1 MLAGPKY
8 MKILIIEDE
17 PALAKSMAEFLKK
30 ESFVCEL
37 APDFAQAQE
46 KIRLYHYDC
55 ILLDISL
62 PDGNGLELLRELKQ
76 NPDKSE
82 GVVII
87 SAKNSLD
94 DRVSGLD
101 LGADDYLTKPFHL
114 SELNSRVKAVI
125 RRRHFEGATRLVLN
139 EIEVDFGC
147 KCLLVHHQE
156 VRLSRKEYQL
166 FLFLVAN
173 RNRVVSKSAIAEHLS
188 GDEADLFDNFDF
200 VYAHIKNLKRKLAE
214 AGCQDYIKTIY
225 GIGYQ
230 FSTDETS

>member
-1 MLAGPKY
+1 
-8 MKILIIEDE
+8 MKILIVEDE
-17 PALAKSMAEFLKK
+17 PALAKSMADFLKK

-37 APDFAQAQE
+37 AADYVSAQE
-46 KIRLYHYDC
+46 KINLYQYDC

-62 PDGNGLELLRELKQ
+62 PDGNGLELLQELKKH
-76 NPDKSE
+76 PEKSE

-94 DRVSGLD
+94 DKISGLD

-114 SELNSRVKAVI
+114 PELNSRVKSVI
-125 RRRHFEGATRLVLN
+125 RRRHFSGANRLVFN
-139 EIEVDFGC
+139 EIEVDFGR
-147 KCLLVHHQE
+147 KCVLAHQQE
-156 VRLSRKEYQL
+156 ARLSRKEYNL

-214 AGCQDYIKTIY
+214 AGSRDYIRTIY

-230 FSTDETS
+230 FSTDETA

>member
-1 MLAGPKY
+1 

-17 PALAKSMAEFLKK
+17 PALAKSMADFLKK
-30 ESFVCEL
+30 DNFICEV
-37 APDFAQAQE
+37 AANYAHAQE
-46 KIRLYHYDC
+46 KINLYHYDC

-62 PDGNGLELLRELKQ
+62 PDGNGLELLRELKEK
-76 NPDKSE
+76 PDKSE

-94 DRVSGLD
+94 DKIAGLD

-114 SELNSRVKAVI
+114 SELNSRIKAII
-125 RRRHFEGATRLVLN
+125 RRRYFDGANRLVLN
-139 EIEVDFGC
+139 EIEVDFSK
-147 KCLLVHHQE
+147 KCLVAQNRE
-156 VRLSRKEYQL
+156 IRLSRKEYDL

-188 GDEADLFDNFDF
+188 GDEADFFDNFDF
-200 VYAHIKNLKRKLAE
+200 IYAHIKNLKRKLAE
-214 AGCQDYIKTIY
+214 GGCQDYIKTIY

-230 FSTDETS
+230 FSTDDSA

>member
-1 MLAGPKY
+1 

-17 PALAKSMAEFLKK
+17 PALARSMADYLKK
-30 ESFVCEL
+30 ELFICEMAPTFVL
-37 APDFAQAQE
+37 AQE
-46 KIRLYHYDC
+46 KIHLYQYDC

-62 PDGNGLELLRELKQ
+62 PGGSGLDLLRELQ
-76 NPDKSE
+76 AHPRQLA

-94 DRVSGLD
+94 DKVAGLD

-114 SELNSRVKAVI
+114 AELNSRVKAVI
-125 RRRHFEGATRLVLN
+125 RRRNFEGASRLVLA
-139 EIEVDFGC
+139 ELEVDFDK
-147 KCLLVHHQE
+147 KCLRAHHQE
-156 VRLSRKEYQL
+156 IRLSPKEYNL

-173 RNRVVSKSAIAEHLS
+173 RNSVVSKNAIAEHLS

-200 VYAHIKNLKRKLAE
+200 IYAHIKNLKRKLAE
-214 AGCQDYIKTIY
+214 AGCQDYIKTVY

-230 FSTDETS
+230 FSTDEAA

>member
-1 MLAGPKY
+1 

-17 PALAKSMAEFLKK
+17 PALAKSMADFLKK
-30 ESFVCEL
+30 ESFVCEI
-37 APDFAQAQE
+37 APDFALAQE
-46 KIRLYHYDC
+46 KINLYQYAC

-62 PDGNGLELLRELKQ
+62 PDGSGLDLLRELKA
-76 NPDKSE
+76 NPEKSE

-94 DRVSGLD
+94 DKIAGLD

-114 SELNSRVKAVI
+114 SELNSRVKSVI
-125 RRRHFEGATRLVLN
+125 RRRYFEGASRLVLN
-139 EIEVDFGC
+139 EMEVDFGK
-147 KCLLVHHQE
+147 KCILAHNQE
-156 VRLSRKEYQL
+156 IRLSRKEYNL

-188 GDEADLFDNFDF
+188 GDEADFFDNFDF
-200 VYAHIKNLKRKLAE
+200 IYAHIKNLKRKLAE
-214 AGCQDYIKTIY
+214 GGCQDYIKTVY

-230 FSTDETS
+230 FSTDETT